1 MKSSALVRQ
10 TSRNQ
15 KNSGEPYLKLQ
26 VASSVHVVLPM
37 KKIQEVLALPASQ
50 LTSMPNMHPCILG
63 LMNRRSRIFWVVDLA
78 KMLSIEPLDSSTQQF
93 NIAIARVGSIPVGLA
108 VQQVETKCWITPEE
122 IQPPPSH
129 RFSEMSCY
137 LHGYVPQQ
145 GQALLV
151 LDVDSI
157 MNSSIFY
164 NQQEVLL

>member
-10 TSRNQ
+10 TLRNQ
-15 KNSGEPYLKLQ
+15 KTVGEPYLKLQ
-26 VASSVHVVLPM
+26 VASSVPVVLPM
-37 KKIQEVLALPASQ
+37 TKIQEVLALPAYQ

-78 KMLSIEPLDSSTQQF
+78 KMVGLEPLDSSAQQF
-93 NIAIARVGSIPVGLA
+93 NIAIARVGSISLGLA
-108 VQQVETKCWITPEE
+108 VQRVESKCWIAPEE
-122 IQPPPSH
+122 IQPSPNH

-137 LHGYVPQQ
+137 LHGYISQQ
-145 GQALLV
+145 GQPLLV

-164 NQQEVLL
+164 DQQELLL